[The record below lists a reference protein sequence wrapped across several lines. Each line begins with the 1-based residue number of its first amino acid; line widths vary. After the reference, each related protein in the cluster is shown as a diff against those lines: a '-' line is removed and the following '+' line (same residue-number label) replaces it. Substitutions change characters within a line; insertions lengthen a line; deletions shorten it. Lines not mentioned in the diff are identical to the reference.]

1 MNFWIEILIC
11 GILQFIGWIVAAV
24 LMFIAA
30 FGPLYL
36 SINMSPW
43 YVMIYFAYL
52 FALSLGAE
60 YLKRR

>member
-1 MNFWIEILIC
+1 MSFWFEILV
-11 GILQFIGWIVAAV
+11 GGVLQFIGWIVAAI
-24 LMFIAA
+24 LIFIAA

-36 SINMSPW
+36 SLNMSPW

-52 FALSLGAE
+52 FALALFAE

>member
-1 MNFWIEILIC
+1 MKFWIEILVG

-24 LMFIAA
+24 LIFVML

-36 SINMSPW
+36 AMYMSVK
-43 YVMIYFAYL
+43 YVIIYFAYL
-52 FALSLGAE
+52 FALALFAE